1 MGSGARADAE
11 TGTADLAA
19 AAVTGLRMRAAGR
32 PGRLFRT
39 PYELIAPS
47 LLLLAVLVYLPMV
60 VAFLMSVFD
69 LNQYTIGEWTQAP
82 FGGLRHYVDA
92 LDPRSPLSGSM
103 LNSIRISLLFAFGTT
118 VIILPIGLGAAL
130 LFNTDLRG
138 RAVFRG
144 ILLLPYIIPTFVNGI
159 VWRMIFM
166 KDSGPVDHALAMLHL
181 GSRSTYWLIG
191 PNAFWAMLVADVW
204 AAWPFVYMMSLA
216 ALQTIPGDL
225 YEAARID
232 GAGALRAFRFVT
244 LPLLWPTLSLALLL
258 STINHFNNFA
268 LPFVMFGATPPESV
282 DVLPL
287 NIYLNSFVSFNFS
300 AGAAMSVIA
309 LLVTLI
315 PAVLY
320 LRATGL
326 GNSE

>member
-1 MGSGARADAE
+1 MRTGASRRS
-11 TGTADLAA
+11 TG
-19 AAVTGLRMRAAGR
+19 RS
-32 PGRLFRT
+32 GRLFRT
-39 PYELIAPS
+39 PYELLAPS
-47 LLLLAVLVYLPMV
+47 LILLAILVYLPML

-69 LNQYTIGEWTQAP
+69 LNQYTIGDWIRAP

-92 LDPRSPLSGSM
+92 LDPRSPLSASM
-103 LNSIRISLLFAFGTT
+103 LNSIRVSFLFAVGTT
-118 VIILPIGLGAAL
+118 LVILPIGLGAAL

-138 RAVFRG
+138 RSVFRG
-144 ILLLPYIIPTFVNGI
+144 VLLLPYIIPTFVNGI

-166 KDSGPVDHALAMLHL
+166 KDSGPVDHLLSALHL
-181 GSRSTYWLIG
+181 ASRSTYWLIG
-191 PNAFWAMLVADVW
+191 PNAFWAMLTADVW

-216 ALQTIPGDL
+216 ALQTIPSDL
-225 YEAARID
+225 YEAAEID
-232 GAGALRAFRFVT
+232 GAGSLRAFRFVT
-244 LPLLWPTLSLALLL
+244 LPLVWPTLGLALLL
-258 STINHFNNFA
+258 STINHFNNFS

-309 LLVTLI
+309 LLITLI
-315 PAVLY
+315 PAIIY

-326 GNSE
+326 GDPK